1 MGVRCVHSG
10 ASKGI
15 LRTAKAT
22 PHSAHTRRFKVSNAG
37 GGECTA
43 RAPPVEDFQPGQESE
58 RIGKGK
64 GEVREGKV
72 RAVDREVRE
81 EGKGEE
87 RDGRAAL
94 SLIKSMIFGRAD
106 CGQVDLNLWC
116 FFFGYVISNSIM

>member
-22 PHSAHTRRFKVSNAG
+22 PAERARPPLEGLQCRGWRVH
-37 GGECTA
+37 A

-58 RIGKGK
+58 RMGKGK

-94 SLIKSMIFGRAD
+94 PLIKSMIVGRAD

-116 FFFGYVISNSIM
+116 FFRVCYK

>member
-1 MGVRCVHSG
+1 MH
-10 ASKGI
+10 
-15 LRTAKAT
+15 
-22 PHSAHTRRFKVSNAG
+22 
-37 GGECTA
+37 A

-94 SLIKSMIFGRAD
+94 PLITSMIFGRAD

-116 FFFGYVISNSIM
+116 FFFRVCYK

>member
-1 MGVRCVHSG
+1 MELWESAASIPELLKGFCVRQ
-10 ASKGI
+10 KQ
-15 LRTAKAT
+15 
-22 PHSAHTRRFKVSNAG
+22 PP
-37 GGECTA
+37 TA
-43 RAPPVEDFQPGQESE
+43 RTRAVARSPTQGVASARARSPVEDFQPEQESE

-94 SLIKSMIFGRAD
+94 PLIKSMIFGRAD

-116 FFFGYVISNSIM
+116 FFFRVCYK

>member
-1 MGVRCVHSG
+1 MH
-10 ASKGI
+10 
-15 LRTAKAT
+15 
-22 PHSAHTRRFKVSNAG
+22 
-37 GGECTA
+37 A

-58 RIGKGK
+58 RMVKGK

-94 SLIKSMIFGRAD
+94 PLMKSMIFGRAD

-116 FFFGYVISNSIM
+116 FVFGYVQSNSII